1 MGLMKVPKFQKP
13 TRQSLGLTN
22 YVNYDR
28 YNSHSDD
35 STDARKSLSH
45 LDYSPLRR
53 VTWASFWMGMLVS
66 MGGFI
71 FGYDTGQISGFL
83 AMPDFLDR
91 FGQRHSDGTAYFSNV
106 RSGLIVAMLSIGTLI
121 GALVAAPI
129 ADVIGRK
136 PSVTFWCCI
145 FSVGNIVMISSE
157 HHWYQIMMGRWVA
170 GLGIGAL
177 SLLVPMYMAE
187 TAPRHIRGALIS
199 TYQLFITFGI
209 FLAACI
215 NYGCYEHQR
224 GSAVSWRIPMGL
236 AFVFA
241 FILGAGILIFPET
254 PRFLYRKGKKDEARR
269 VMLKVYG
276 APENHYSVH
285 LELEEIGAK
294 LRAES
299 VQEGVVQEWINM
311 FRAPKMAY
319 RILLGVALQMFQ
331 QLTGANYFFYYGTVI
346 FKATGIN
353 NSYVTQMILNGI
365 NFGSTFY
372 GLYIV
377 EHYGRRRSLIVGSF
391 WMFLMFLIFASVGHF
406 SLDRND
412 PQSTESSGTAM
423 IVLASF
429 FIFGFATTWGPMIW
443 TICGELYPSRYRAK
457 GMALSTASNWFWNF
471 LLAFFTPFIT
481 GDIDFLYGYVFAGC
495 NVLGLLLIY
504 FFVIEGQGR
513 TLEEID
519 TMYLLGIKPWDSQK
533 WVAPPP
539 EEIAKIRREAGTEN
553 GVAEAGEVQPIA
565 TGAAQPARDSESTQA
580 EKELEHHE

>member
-1 MGLMKVPKFQKP
+1 MGSFKVPKFQKP
-13 TRQSLGLTN
+13 TREALGLTN
-22 YVNYDR
+22 YVSYER
-28 YNSHSDD
+28 YNPHGAD

-83 AMPDFLDR
+83 AMPDFLER
-91 FGQRHSDGTAYFSNV
+91 FGQHHHDGTAYFSNV

-121 GALVAAPI
+121 GALIAAPI
-129 ADVIGRK
+129 ADLIGRK

-145 FSVGNIVMISSE
+145 FAVGNIVMISSE

-170 GLGIGAL
+170 GLGVGSL

-209 FLAACI
+209 FLASCI
-215 NYGCYEHQR
+215 NFGCFEHQR
-224 GSAVSWRIPMGL
+224 GSSASWRIPMGL

-254 PRFLYRKGKKDEARR
+254 PRFLYRKGKKEEAKQI
-269 VMLKVYG
+269 MLKVYG
-276 APENHYSVH
+276 APANHYSVYV
-285 LELEEIGAK
+285 ELEEIEAK
-294 LRAES
+294 LRAETK
-299 VQEGVVQEWINM
+299 QDGVVQEWVNM

-353 NSYVTQMILNGI
+353 NSFVTQMILNGI
-365 NFGSTFY
+365 NFGTTFY

-377 EHYGRRRSLIVGSF
+377 EHYGRRRSLMVGSF
-391 WMFLMFLIFASVGHF
+391 WMFLMFMIFASVGHF

-423 IVLASF
+423 IVMASF

-457 GMALSTASNWFWNF
+457 GMALSTASNWLWNF

-495 NVLGLLLIY
+495 NLLGLLLIY

-519 TMYLLGIKPWDSQK
+519 TMYLLGIKPWESRK
-533 WVAPPP
+533 WEAPPP
-539 EEIAKIRREAGTEN
+539 EEIEKIRREAGAEN
-553 GVAEAGEVQPIA
+553 SVAEAGEVQPA
-565 TGAAQPARDSESTQA
+565 TNGAGPADQA
-580 EKELEHHE
+580 RNSVEGEKELEHRE

>member
-1 MGLMKVPKFQKP
+1 MGSFKVPKFQKP
-13 TRQSLGLTN
+13 TRESLGLTN
-22 YVNYDR
+22 YVSYAKYDP
-28 YNSHSDD
+28 HSGD

-53 VTWASFWMGMLVS
+53 VTWESFWMGMLVS

-83 AMPDFLDR
+83 AMPDFLNR
-91 FGQRHSDGTAYFSNV
+91 FGQHHSDGTAYFSNV

-129 ADVIGRK
+129 ADFIGRK
-136 PSVTFWCCI
+136 PSVTLWCCI
-145 FSVGNIVMISSE
+145 FAVGNIVMISSE

-170 GLGIGAL
+170 GLGVGAL

-215 NYGCYEHQR
+215 NFGCYEHQR
-224 GSAVSWRIPMGL
+224 GNASSWRIPMGL

-254 PRFLYRKGKKDEARR
+254 PRYLYRKGQKEEAKKI
-269 VMLKVYG
+269 MLKVYG
-276 APENHYSVH
+276 ASENHYSVH
-285 LELEEIGAK
+285 VELEEIEAK
-294 LRAES
+294 LRAENK
-299 VQEGVVQEWINM
+299 QEGVIQEWVNM

-353 NSYVTQMILNGI
+353 NSFVTQMILNGI
-365 NFGSTFY
+365 NFGTTFY

-391 WMFLMFLIFASVGHF
+391 WMFLMFMIFASIGHF
-406 SLDRND
+406 SLDRNN

-423 IVLASF
+423 IVMAAF

-457 GMALSTASNWFWNF
+457 GMALSTASNWLWNF

-495 NVLGLLLIY
+495 NLLGLLLIY

-519 TMYLLGIKPWDSQK
+519 SMYLLSVKPWESRK
-533 WVAPPP
+533 WEAPPP
-539 EEIAKIRREAGTEN
+539 DEIARIRREAGTGN
-553 GVAEAGEVQPIA
+553 GVAEAGEI
-565 TGAAQPARDSESTQA
+565 QPAATTAGDEAAARNSTDA
-580 EKELEHHE
+580 EKELEHRE